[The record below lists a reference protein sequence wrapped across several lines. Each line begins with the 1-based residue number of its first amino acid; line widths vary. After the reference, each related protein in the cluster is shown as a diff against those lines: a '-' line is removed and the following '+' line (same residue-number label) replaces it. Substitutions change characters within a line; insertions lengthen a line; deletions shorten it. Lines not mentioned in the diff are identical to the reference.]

1 MFFDQLE
8 QLAEIAKRTN
18 FAIFALLPDDPK
30 LQSMLRQNF
39 PNATIVNPNEKGKID
54 IAEIRQLIAGTHT
67 KQTAQRFIII
77 NHADT
82 ILEAAQNAL
91 LKLLEEPKN
100 HYHFLL
106 LTSQPSLL
114 LPTILSRGQ
123 LFVLRTNFQLDA
135 PPQAAPEVLDLA
147 KRLLVARPA
156 ELYQIATEITSKKD
170 RARDFALSVTATT
183 IELSYKSF
191 FKTNNPKFL
200 AKLPDF
206 LKLHH
211 NLRANGHVKLH
222 IIADLC

>member
-1 MFFDQLE
+1 MFFDRLD

-18 FAIFALLPDDPK
+18 FAIFALSPDEPN
-30 LQSMLRQNF
+30 LQAIIKQAF
-39 PNATIVNPNEKGKID
+39 PNATIINPSEKGKID
-54 IAEIRQLIAGTHT
+54 IAEIRQLIAGTRT
-67 KQTAQRFIII
+67 KQSSRRFVII

-106 LTSQPSLL
+106 LTSQPSFL

-123 LFVLRTNFQLDA
+123 LFVLRKNFRLDT
-135 PPQAAPEVLDLA
+135 PPKVTSEVLELA
-147 KRLLVARPA
+147 KRLLIAQPA
-156 ELYQIATEITSKKD
+156 DLYQIAAEITAKKD
-170 RARDFALSVTATT
+170 RARDLALSVTATA

-191 FKTNNPKFL
+191 FKTNNLKFL
-200 AKLPDF
+200 AKLPN
-206 LKLHH
+206 LLQLHH
-211 NLRANGHVKLH
+211 NLYANGHVKLH